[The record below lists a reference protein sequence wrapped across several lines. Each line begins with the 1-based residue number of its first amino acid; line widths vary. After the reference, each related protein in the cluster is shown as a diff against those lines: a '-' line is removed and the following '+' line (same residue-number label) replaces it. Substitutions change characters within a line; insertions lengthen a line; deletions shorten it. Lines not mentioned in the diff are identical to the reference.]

1 MHSNCNRSVACTDGT
16 ASSVFAITKEMLS
29 YSRYTYCAVCSVPLR
44 VGTLPVLGVVV
55 LVLGRLS
62 LQHLD
67 VHATYGLAVQRV
79 HGALGTVTVCVLRK
93 AIVLSYTTTH
103 RPHHHHLVQVYRS
116 NTTFDFSKGGHYN
129 ISFISHQI
137 LLDLLSK
144 NSQHI

>member
-93 AIVLSYTTTH
+93 AIVLSYTTTPQH
-103 RPHHHHLVQVYRS
+103 TVHIIIIWSKCTDLTPRL
-116 NTTFDFSKGGHYN
+116 TFPKAAIITFP
-129 ISFISHQI
+129 SFLI
-137 LLDLLSK
+137 K
-144 NSQHI
+144 FY